1 MSQER
6 FMSNISKTI
15 HVPNDSELA
24 RLLKETDETGLWLE
38 QDGVTYRVGRE
49 HTDPWAEY
57 DPEAVRA
64 GMAAV
69 AGALTS
75 EQAEELKASM
85 YQGREE
91 GTHPADRP

>member
-6 FMSNISKTI
+6 PVSNISKTI

-38 QDGVTYRVGRE
+38 QDGVTYRVSRD

-57 DPEAVRA
+57 DPEAVHA

-69 AGALTS
+69 AGALTP
-75 EQAEELKASM
+75 ERAEELKAYL

-91 GTHPADRP
+91 GTRPADRP